1 MALFRRSQLIILIC
15 FLYVCHINVKASDSS
30 VSNEELS
37 SLSSSPRTTE
47 SSDKSGS
54 SESSESGETGVENT
68 SNNTKVDPL
77 DLSNIPEEGREVI
90 GLPRRMKHRQGCPS
104 GEIMDEHGQ
113 CRELI

>member
-1 MALFRRSQLIILIC
+1 MALFRRSQLIILLC

-37 SLSSSPRTTE
+37 SSSSPKTTE
-47 SSDKSGS
+47 SSDNSGS
-54 SESSESGETGVENT
+54 SESSESGETGVKNI
-68 SNNTKVDPL
+68 SNNTKVDSL

-104 GEIMDEHGQ
+104 GEVMDEHGQ